1 MNYLTFATDNCRAEF
16 AGKENDMTEKHSK
29 LPWMHGT
36 KYPCRVYPVDA
47 TAQDMIIYCTSPD
60 NEGTET
66 AEERANAAFI
76 VRACNAHEELVG
88 ALRMFVVKH
97 DRLDMSDPMQ
107 AEAFMIFKDESMLA
121 RMALARAALDKA
133 KGEA

>member
-1 MNYLTFATDNCRAEF
+1 MSKRTPGTWFIVGTD
-16 AGKENDMTEKHSK
+16 
-29 LPWMHGT
+29 P
-36 KYPCRVYPVDA
+36 
-47 TAQDMIIYCTSPD
+47 
-60 NEGTET
+60 NEGEDWFWLKSPQKTVEIGIISGSQNDS
-66 AEERANAAFI
+66 EQSANAAFI